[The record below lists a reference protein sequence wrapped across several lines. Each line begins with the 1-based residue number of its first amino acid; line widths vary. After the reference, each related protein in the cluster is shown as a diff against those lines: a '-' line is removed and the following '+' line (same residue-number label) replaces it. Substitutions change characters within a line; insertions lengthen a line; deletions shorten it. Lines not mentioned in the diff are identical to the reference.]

1 MSFDP
6 RTLDFYDT
14 NAADYARFAAPE
26 GPYPRLERF
35 LSLMPEG
42 ARVLDLGCGTA
53 WAAAAMRDAGL
64 QADAMDASEGLA
76 EQARALY
83 GIEVRRGRFRTLSV
97 RQRYHGIWC
106 HFALQ
111 HAERTDR
118 PQIFERLHTALK
130 PGGLLYLSAQKGPVE
145 WRDAHDRLYCPFRE
159 EDLRDLLAGAG
170 FDEPEFE
177 TDSGKMYDGTS
188 TLNIYAWARS
198 HA

>member
-1 MSFDP
+1 MTFDP
-6 RTLDFYDT
+6 QTLEFYNT
-14 NAADYARFAAPE
+14 HAAEYADFAAEDPAH
-26 GPYPRLERF
+26 PRLQRF
-35 LSLMPEG
+35 ISLMPAE

-76 EQARALY
+76 AQALARH
-83 GIEVRRGRFRTLSV
+83 GITVRLGRFRTLSV

-111 HAERTDR
+111 HALREDR

-130 PGGLLYLSAQKGPVE
+130 RGGLLYLSAQKGPVD
-145 WRDAHDRLYCPFRE
+145 WRDGHDRLYCPFRE
-159 EDLRDLLAGAG
+159 EELRNLLATAG
-170 FDEPEFE
+170 FAEPEFE
-177 TDSGKMYDGTS
+177 TDSGKMYDGSS

-198 HA
+198 DA